1 MGCQFDQFI
10 DRRNTQSQKW
20 DGVLEMFGEEN
31 LIPMWIADM
40 DFRPPQE
47 VVEAVT
53 KRAAHGIYGYVCR
66 PKDYVD
72 VIRKWLR
79 ERHGGRLN
87 RNGSPTAQV
96 LYRAWPLPSGP

>member
-53 KRAAHGIYGYVCR
+53 KRPPMGSTATSQAKG
-66 PKDYVD
+66 
-72 VIRKWLR
+72 LR
-79 ERHGGRLN
+79 RCN
-87 RNGSPTAQV
+87 P
-96 LYRAWPLPSGP
+96 